1 MTSGTAVAPTFSVQ
15 RATERY
21 FADHGW
27 LRTYH
32 SFSFADYFDPNNL
45 NWGALRVFNDDRI
58 AAARGFPP
66 HPHRD
71 MEILTYVF
79 SGELEHQD
87 DFGNRG
93 VVRSG
98 GVQFMSAGTGV
109 RHSEFNHS
117 ATEELHL
124 VQMWVLPGK
133 TGTAPTYGQKDFT
146 AEDRHNRWLIV
157 ASGEQSLQSPP
168 IALTQNAT
176 LRVARLEGH
185 ALSHEFAPKR
195 YGFAF
200 VGPLRALDAAQGD
213 GEGVTINGEMLR
225 EGDAVRTY
233 DIPKLEISGTG
244 ELVFWDLPAA

>member
-1 MTSGTAVAPTFSVQ
+1 MRAHFDQLSAGSATFEIQ
-15 RATERY
+15 RSQQRY

-27 LRTYH
+27 LKTYH

-45 NWGALRVFNDDRI
+45 QWGALRVFNDDRI
-58 AAARGFPP
+58 APAQGFAA

-87 DFGNRG
+87 SMGNHG
-93 VVRSG
+93 IVGPG

-117 ATEELHL
+117 TSDELHL

-133 TGTAPTYGQKDFT
+133 TGTQPTYGQKDFT
-146 AEDRHNRWLIV
+146 REDRDNRWLVV
-157 ASGEQSLQSPP
+157 ASGEGSVRAP

-176 LRVARLEGH
+176 FRVARLENTS
-185 ALSHEFAPKR
+185 LVHEFTPQR
-195 YGFAF
+195 YGFLF
-200 VGPLRALDAAQGD
+200 AAAGTVD
-213 GEGVTINGEMLR
+213 VNGEALKP
-225 EGDAVRTY
+225 GDAVRIY
-233 DIPKLEISGTG
+233 DVPKLELSGSG
-244 ELVFWDLPAA
+244 EIVFWDLPSA